1 MLNEILNILGKMI
14 SADVKAHKNNT
25 EVLKDHLLILQNEL
39 TSKNE
44 VIKSLMGT
52 QSAASKQSPLIYQL
66 VDFTKIENGLN
77 KK

>member
-39 TSKNE
+39 SSKNE
-44 VIKSLMGT
+44 VIKSLIGT
-52 QSAASKQSPLIYQL
+52 QSAASKIVTSHIPIGGLH
-66 VDFTKIENGLN
+66 ENR
-77 KK
+77 KWT